1 MLNTAIIYESKHHR
15 NTKKLVDAIAQ
26 AHDVTLIDAL
36 TDSARDLSGYDLIGF
51 ASGIY
56 CAKSGKNVLKYAE
69 NHLPADKPVFLLY
82 TCGSPR
88 GGYTAAIGEIVR
100 KKGSRVIGE
109 YGCPGF
115 DTFGPFKLVGGIAK
129 GHPNAAETAGA
140 AAFFGALPVQKREP
154 RE

>member
-1 MLNTAIIYESKHHR
+1 MLNTAIIYESKHHG

-69 NHLPADKPVFLLY
+69 NHLPGGQAGVSPLY
-82 TCGSPR
+82 LRQSPR
-88 GGYTAAIGEIVR
+88 RLYRCHRGDCAE
-100 KKGSRVIGE
+100 KGFAGDRGIRLSRLR
-109 YGCPGF
+109 Y
-115 DTFGPFKLVGGIAK
+115 LR
-129 GHPNAAETAGA
+129 
-140 AAFFGALPVQKREP
+140 PV
-154 RE
+154 

>member
-1 MLNTAIIYESKHHR
+1 MNTAIIYESKHHG
-15 NTKKLVDAIAQ
+15 NTKKLVDAIART
-26 AHDVTLIDAL
+26 HEVTLIDAL
-36 TDSARDLSGYDLIGF
+36 TDGARDLSGYDLIGF
-51 ASGIY
+51 ASGVY
-56 CAKSGKNVLKYAE
+56 GGKFGKGVLKYAQ

-88 GGYTAAIGEIVR
+88 GSYTAAIGEIVR

-129 GHPNAAETAGA
+129 GHPNAAETDGA
-140 AAFFGALPVQKREP
+140 AAFFDALPVRKQEP